1 MERTKLQCAAR
12 GCPGCSVCATEIK
25 QLLREKRAFGPE
37 DFDLLLK
44 AADRIEQLEKALE
57 EAIGLDRLVDGRR
70 MIAEYLKL
78 NGYDGLYCDECG
90 CELSDLM
97 PCGGEWA
104 IDCVAGY
111 KHDGCTED
119 CGKGCDFHI
128 GTKRR

>member
-1 MERTKLQCAAR
+1 MSDDWGNK
-12 GCPGCSVCATEIK
+12 
-25 QLLREKRAFGPE
+25 F
-37 DFDLLLK
+37 FDDLK
-44 AADRIEQLEKALE
+44 SRNDAQRPVE
-57 EAIGLDRLVDGRR
+57 RLVSGRL
-70 MIAEYLKL
+70 MIAEYLKF